1 MNVFIHIYVMGFAIL
16 VGALLL
22 NVIATKL
29 GIMTW
34 YGFIED
40 RSSVRIID
48 YLWLFAIYPLLLGT
62 VAYLA
67 YLFGPNLK

>member
-1 MNVFIHIYVMGFAIL
+1 MNVFIHICVMGFAIL
-16 VGALLL
+16 LGALLL

-34 YGFIED
+34 YDFIKD

-67 YLFGPNLK
+67 RYFITNVR